1 VSAVEALLRRERAV
15 LAAGLAALAALA
27 WLYLWQGAGMGMAA
41 SDMTA
46 LALFPHRHPEPM
58 AGMGGMPAAWLT
70 AVAMWWTMMVA
81 MMTPSAAPL
90 LLLYGRVLRQH
101 GTAPARPAYIAPFFV
116 AAGYLAAWL
125 GFSVAAA
132 SAQQLLTASGFLSGM
147 MLWSKSAA
155 LSATVLAA
163 AGIYQLSPLK
173 HACLARCRAPVEF
186 LTRYWRPGRLGAL
199 RLGLVH
205 GAWCVGCCW
214 VLMALLFVGGLM
226 NLAWIAVL
234 TLLVLVEKLSPV
246 GPLVGKAAGV
256 LLLAWAAATLLVQ

>member
-1 VSAVEALLRRERAV
+1 MSAVEALLRRERAV
-15 LAAGLAALAALA
+15 VGAGLALLAALA
-27 WLYLWQGAGMGMAA
+27 WLYLWRGAGMGMAA
-41 SDMTA
+41 ADMTA
-46 LALFPHRHPEPM
+46 LTLFPHRHAEAM
-58 AGMGGMPAAWLT
+58 AGMAMPVAWLT
-70 AVAMWWTMMVA
+70 AAAMWWTMMVA

-90 LLLYGRVLRQH
+90 LLLYGRVLRQR
-101 GTAPARPAYIAPFFV
+101 GGAPAGPAYIAPFFV

-132 SAQQLLTASGFLSGM
+132 SVQQLFIASGLLSDTM
-147 MLWSKSAA
+147 FWSKSAA

-163 AGIYQLSPLK
+163 GGLYQLSPLK

-186 LTRYWRPGRLGAL
+186 LTRYWRPGRLGAF

-234 TLLVLVEKLSPV
+234 TVLVLVEKLAPA
-246 GPLVGKAAGV
+246 GPIVGKAVGV
-256 LLLAWAAATLLVQ
+256 LLLVWAAATLLV